1 MLCSLQISRHRVDKL
16 STSLPCRTG
25 GVAARLAGPEVRAPA
40 GGPARGGDG
49 LRAARRGARPPRLR
63 PRGGQEV
70 HHAGLQRRDQAETGE
85 QGELKLLQ

>member
-1 MLCSLQISRHRVDKL
+1 M
-16 STSLPCRTG
+16 
-25 GVAARLAGPEVRAPA
+25 AAGLAGPEVRAPA

-63 PRGGQEV
+63 PRRGQEV

-85 QGELKLLQ
+85 QGELKLLQEPQKGLQNIAKKDPGRVRQSS